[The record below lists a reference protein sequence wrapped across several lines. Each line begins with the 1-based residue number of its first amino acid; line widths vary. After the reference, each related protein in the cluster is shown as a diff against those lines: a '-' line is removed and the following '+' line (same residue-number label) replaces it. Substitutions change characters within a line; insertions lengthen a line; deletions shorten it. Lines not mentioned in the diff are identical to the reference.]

1 MNVVVLHKFRQRL
14 YKVVL
19 STFRL
24 KYVLE
29 MSDML
34 YSSPNRIISKIF
46 EGLTL
51 IPPSLCPTVNEVR
64 SVWPGERFPVP
75 PPFP

>member
-1 MNVVVLHKFRQRL
+1 MNAVVLHKFRQRF

-46 EGLTL
+46 EDLTL

-64 SVWPGERFPVP
+64 SVWPGEQFPVP